1 MDMYSAKST
10 STANN
15 LEDISIEREYLYW
28 TNSAHTGKH
37 GSVHKAFTEPFRRQ
51 VPFQTYEDYT
61 VENAKSLTTNN
72 NYLFFTGNAYGNGF
86 DPEIS
91 QLFIQRKNGAS
102 YFVRKNEHGTK
113 HLKGPSAVSTYKD
126 TLLLVANQGFI
137 S

>member
-61 VENAKSLTTNN
+61 VERAQSITTNN
-72 NYLFFTGNAYGNGF
+72 HYLFFTGFETGEGKDTEA
-86 DPEIS
+86 S
-91 QLFIQRKNGAS
+91 QLFI
-102 YFVRKNEHGTK
+102 
-113 HLKGPSAVSTYKD
+113 
-126 TLLLVANQGFI
+126 
-137 S
+137 